1 MYYVLL
7 FIIAILP
14 VVLLGI
20 YINSKD
26 NEKEPKTLLV
36 GLFSAGILSCVLVL
50 LISALMEKIFPF
62 FGRDLNKFNYFELLL
77 YTFIGISLVEE
88 GCKWFFTTII
98 GYKNRNFDEA
108 YDIIVYATFVSL
120 GFASIENLLYVYN
133 GNIVTGI
140 LRALTSVP
148 GHVCFGITM
157 GYYLLLAKIAKKN
170 NNRKLHIKNLI
181 LSILIPI
188 IEHGLYDFC
197 AFSKSTI
204 LMLLLLSGLVVFFIL
219 SHNKIKVL
227 SGITEKVRYDNKYC
241 PNCGKEV
248 STLFCS
254 NCGNKN
260 K

>member
-26 NEKEPKTLLV
+26 NKKEPKTLLV

-157 GYYLLLAKIAKKN
+157 GYYLLLAKI
-170 NNRKLHIKNLI
+170 HIKNLI
-181 LSILIPI
+181 LSILVPI
-188 IEHGLYDFC
+188 IEHGLYDF
-197 AFSKSTI
+197 
-204 LMLLLLSGLVVFFIL
+204 
-219 SHNKIKVL
+219 
-227 SGITEKVRYDNKYC
+227 
-241 PNCGKEV
+241 
-248 STLFCS
+248 
-254 NCGNKN
+254 
-260 K
+260 